1 MTTMKRYQIT
11 SLLLFLV
18 LTLGTCN
25 VELPKPSYTRTML
38 KVSRSLPG
46 ETEELKVRTSEGNVA
61 TLIVKRRDKSS
72 VTFDDSKLTSKPVQA
87 ESNVTAENKS
97 DSNVRNESKLA
108 DDTNSE
114 TRKKNDVRRLEEA
127 QVAQIKATFSELSG
141 SKDEKSNVNRTDAK
155 SISEKNHPVSGSVID
170 YGTWTPLD
178 ADGRALKQMEPEEE
192 EEYRNWK
199 PLGTNLKTT
208 IEERTNYDEGRI
220 GDILFARNPQDRIQ
234 RNADLQ
240 DGSDK
245 NQRSVYTYVPRQS
258 TRTNIGANLS
268 KNRDGKTVPAEVI
281 VRSEINVKTTPKR
294 TPMSLDMDGTPVIH
308 GTRVPDE
315 PMDKVQIWR
324 NARVINNRLIN
335 IEGNTAGVTM
345 APSIEPY
352 SGDNIEKK
360 QKFDKFFKDIN
371 RRYGR
376 DYEEEDRNMYFEWD
390 PRNYKSEALKAEVY
404 EPRNDHYR
412 ASVHKRMLHPDS
424 VANYPISQR
433 YTPDSQTIAP
443 VALKSGA
450 RAPVLQYAHPELGV
464 QPAKILKN
472 EKRRPDNFPENQ
484 HSFTEQRHKKKYVL
498 NDKSIVD
505 SYTTKNY
512 YPNQHFYGL
521 KRPSEPPFWVKISEN
536 LKNQI
541 STGVER
547 VSQFTRPVIDPLV
560 EATHKISQNLGLS
573 RGKEAQDKIDT
584 IASGTSILIPALGLV
599 ASGAALGIGA
609 VAVGRYLD
617 VDVLKRSN
625 ADDDLD
631 LEHKRAFEA
640 GAYLRAIEDESSRS
654 NEATPSRTMYVLQN
668 VAQDDKAAVENTTSV
683 ENDGV
688 FLILE
693 DEDKRNA
700 ERIENRE
707 SRQMVDE
714 VDYVETNGRR
724 RKRSPDYLD
733 IFKTDVDMKNLVRS
747 KRFQRKGADSISEI
761 VEIDLP
767 ADAISRTDMIEL
779 MIPKKKYSNENT
791 MEWKYMIVDK
801 DSTRMDNLKAD
812 ISDQDALENNAKVI
826 GDAIDNLQDIV
837 STKGHMQDRRDHTDG
852 TSLWKVLL
860 LNDKSQIPESNLEKE
875 TMRKVGKIDIDF
887 SKEDNGRRKR
897 SVDSNQELLDT
908 LQNLE
913 NAEIAEIAHIQ
924 GDWTNT
930 PCAKRIFCDTMIQRG
945 SDASV
950 LMEKKMAAL
959 LKLIQPGAA
968 VQVSSHFEEVMNAVR
983 RHDCSI
989 FLCPRATPGNVF
1001 L

>member
-1 MTTMKRYQIT
+1 M
-11 SLLLFLV
+11 
-18 LTLGTCN
+18 
-25 VELPKPSYTRTML
+25 
-38 KVSRSLPG
+38 
-46 ETEELKVRTSEGNVA
+46 
-61 TLIVKRRDKSS
+61 
-72 VTFDDSKLTSKPVQA
+72 
-87 ESNVTAENKS
+87 
-97 DSNVRNESKLA
+97 
-108 DDTNSE
+108 
-114 TRKKNDVRRLEEA
+114 
-127 QVAQIKATFSELSG
+127 
-141 SKDEKSNVNRTDAK
+141 
-155 SISEKNHPVSGSVID
+155 
-170 YGTWTPLD
+170 
-178 ADGRALKQMEPEEE
+178 
-192 EEYRNWK
+192 
-199 PLGTNLKTT
+199 
-208 IEERTNYDEGRI
+208 
-220 GDILFARNPQDRIQ
+220 
-234 RNADLQ
+234 
-240 DGSDK
+240 
-245 NQRSVYTYVPRQS
+245 
-258 TRTNIGANLS
+258 
-268 KNRDGKTVPAEVI
+268 
-281 VRSEINVKTTPKR
+281 
-294 TPMSLDMDGTPVIH
+294 
-308 GTRVPDE
+308 
-315 PMDKVQIWR
+315 
-324 NARVINNRLIN
+324 
-335 IEGNTAGVTM
+335 
-345 APSIEPY
+345 
-352 SGDNIEKK
+352 
-360 QKFDKFFKDIN
+360 
-371 RRYGR
+371 
-376 DYEEEDRNMYFEWD
+376 
-390 PRNYKSEALKAEVY
+390 KAEVY
-404 EPRNDHYR
+404 EPRNDNYR

-424 VANYPISQR
+424 IANYPISQR
-433 YTPDSQTIAP
+433 YIPDSQTIAP
-443 VALKSGA
+443 VVLKSGA

-521 KRPSEPPFWVKISEN
+521 KRPSEPPFWIKISEN

-625 ADDDLD
+625 AEDDLD
-631 LEHKRAFEA
+631 LEHKRALEA
-640 GAYLRAIEDESSRS
+640 GAYLRAIENESSRS

-668 VAQDDKAAVENTTSV
+668 VAQDDKVGDENTTSM

-724 RKRSPDYLD
+724 KRRSLDYLN
-733 IFKTDVDMKNLVRS
+733 ILKTDVDMRNLVRG

-767 ADAISRTDMIEL
+767 ADAGRIDITEFL
-779 MIPKKKYSNENT
+779 IPKKSKERHSNGNT
-791 MEWKYMIVDK
+791 MLTVDNG
-801 DSTRMDNLKAD
+801 STRVENLKAD
-812 ISDQDALENNAKVI
+812 ISDQNALENNVKIV
-826 GDAIDNLQDIV
+826 GDVIDNLQNIV
-837 STKGHMQDRRDHTDG
+837 STKEDGIQDRRDDTDG
-852 TSLWKVLL
+852 IFVV
-860 LNDKSQIPESNLEKE
+860 LNDKSQILRSNLEKE
-875 TMRKVGKIDIDF
+875 TIRKIGKIDADF

-897 SVDSNQELLDT
+897 SVDSDQELLDA

-959 LKLIQPGAA
+959 LRL
-968 VQVSSHFEEVMNAVR
+968 
-983 RHDCSI
+983 
-989 FLCPRATPGNVF
+989 
-1001 L
+1001 

>member
-1 MTTMKRYQIT
+1 MTTMRRCQII
-11 SLLLFLV
+11 SLLFFVV
-18 LTLGTCN
+18 LTLGTSN
-25 VELPKPSYTRTML
+25 DEIPKPGYTRTML

-46 ETEELKVRTSEGNVA
+46 ETEELKVRTSEGNLA

-72 VTFDDSKLTSKPVQA
+72 LTFDDSKLAPKPAEA
-87 ESNVTAENKS
+87 ESNVTAENKN
-97 DSNVRNESKLA
+97 DSSVRSESKLG
-108 DDTNSE
+108 DDRSE
-114 TRKKNDVRRLEEA
+114 IKKRNDARRLEEA
-127 QVAQIKATFSELSG
+127 QVAKIRATFSELSG
-141 SKDEKSNVNRTDAK
+141 SKDEKPDVNRTDAK
-155 SISEKNHPVSGSVID
+155 PISEKSHPISGSVID
-170 YGTWTPLD
+170 YGNWTPLD
-178 ADGRALKQMEPEEE
+178 ADGRALKQVEPEEE

-199 PLGTNLKTT
+199 PLRTNLKTT
-208 IEERTNYDEGRI
+208 IEERTSYDEGRI
-220 GDILFARNPQDRIQ
+220 GGDILFARNLQDRNQ
-234 RNADLQ
+234 RNFDSR
-240 DGSDK
+240 DGSGK
-245 NQRSVYTYVPRQS
+245 NERSVYTYVPRQS

-268 KNRDGKTVPAEVI
+268 KNRNGKTVPAEVI
-281 VRSEINVKTTPKR
+281 VRSEINVKTAPKR
-294 TPMSLDMDGTPVIH
+294 SPMSLDIDGTPVIH

-315 PMDKVQIWR
+315 PIDKVQIWR
-324 NARVINNRLIN
+324 NARVINNRLITL
-335 IEGNTAGVTM
+335 EGSTVE
-345 APSIEPY
+345 PSVEPY
-352 SGDNIEKK
+352 PGDNVEKK

-371 RRYGR
+371 RRLNAFLDPPFYFHVRYGR
-376 DYEEEDRNMYFEWD
+376 NYEDEGRNVYFEWD
-390 PRNYKSEALKAEVY
+390 PRNYKNEALKAEVY

-424 VANYPISQR
+424 IASYPISQR

-443 VALKSGA
+443 VALKPGA

-498 NDKSIVD
+498 NDKGIVD

-521 KRPSEPPFWVKISEN
+521 KRPSEPPFWIKISEN
-536 LKNQI
+536 LKNQF

-560 EATHKISQNLGLS
+560 EATQKISQNLGLS

-625 ADDDLD
+625 VDVDDLD
-631 LEHKRAFEA
+631 LEHKRALEA
-640 GAYLRAIEDESSRS
+640 GGYLRVIEDESSRS
-654 NEATPSRTMYVLQN
+654 NEATPSRTMYVLRN
-668 VAQDDKAAVENTTSV
+668 LARDEDKAGDESTGSM

-693 DEDKRNA
+693 DEDKRNT

-714 VDYVETNGRR
+714 ADYVETNGRR
-724 RKRSPDYLD
+724 RRRSLDYLN
-733 IFKTDVDMKNLVRS
+733 ILKTDVDTGNLVRS

-767 ADAISRTDMIEL
+767 AGPGRIDITEFL
-779 MIPKKKYSNENT
+779 IPKKRNEERHSNENT
-791 MEWKYMIVDK
+791 ILTVDNGGKRME
-801 DSTRMDNLKAD
+801 NLKAD
-812 ISDQDALENNAKVI
+812 MSDQNALENTAKIDVGDVI
-826 GDAIDNLQDIV
+826 DDLQDAV
-837 STKGHMQDRRDHTDG
+837 STKEDGAQDRRDDADG
-852 TSLWKVLL
+852 AFLVLD
-860 LNDKSQIPESNLEKE
+860 DKSRIIESNLEKE
-875 TMRKVGKIDIDF
+875 AISIGKIDADF
-887 SKEDNGRRKR
+887 SEENKGRRKR
-897 SVDSNQELLDT
+897 SVESDQELLDA

-913 NAEIAEIAHIQ
+913 NAEVAEVAQIQ

-945 SDASV
+945 SDASM

-959 LKLIQPGAA
+959 LRL
-968 VQVSSHFEEVMNAVR
+968 
-983 RHDCSI
+983 
-989 FLCPRATPGNVF
+989 
-1001 L
+1001 

>member
-1 MTTMKRYQIT
+1 
-11 SLLLFLV
+11 
-18 LTLGTCN
+18 
-25 VELPKPSYTRTML
+25 ML

-46 ETEELKVRTSEGNVA
+46 ETEELKVRTSEGNLA

-72 VTFDDSKLTSKPVQA
+72 FTFDESKLGPKPVQA
-87 ESNVTAENKS
+87 ESNVTAANNNS
-97 DSNVRNESKLA
+97 SARNESKL
-108 DDTNSE
+108 DDDRSE
-114 TRKKNDVRRLEEA
+114 SRKKNDVRRLEEA
-127 QVAQIKATFSELSG
+127 QVAQIRATFSELSKE
-141 SKDEKSNVNRTDAK
+141 SKDEKPDVNRTDAK
-155 SISEKNHPVSGSVID
+155 SISEKNHPISSGVID
-170 YGTWTPLD
+170 YGNWTPLD
-178 ADGRALKQMEPEEE
+178 TDGRALIQVEPEE

-199 PLGTNLKTT
+199 PLRTNLKTAVG
-208 IEERTNYDEGRI
+208 EKTNYDGGRI
-220 GDILFARNPQDRIQ
+220 GDILFARNFQDRTQ
-234 RNADLQ
+234 RNFDLR
-240 DGSDK
+240 DRSDK
-245 NQRSVYTYVPRQS
+245 NERPVYTYVPHQS

-281 VRSEINVKTTPKR
+281 VRSEINVKTAPKR
-294 TPMSLDMDGTPVIH
+294 SPMSLDVDGTPVIH

-315 PMDKVQIWR
+315 PIDKIQTWR
-324 NARVINNRLIN
+324 NARVINNKLIN
-335 IEGNTAGVTM
+335 FESGVTM
-345 APSIEPY
+345 EPSVESHP
-352 SGDNIEKK
+352 GDNVEKK

-371 RRYGR
+371 RRYSR
-376 DYEEEDRNMYFEWD
+376 NYEEEGRNVYFEWD
-390 PRNYKSEALKAEVY
+390 PRNYKNEALKAEVY
-404 EPRNDHYR
+404 EPHNDHYR
-412 ASVHKRMLHPDS
+412 ASVHKRMLHPES

-433 YTPDSQTIAP
+433 YIPESQTIAP
-443 VALKSGA
+443 VALKPGA

-521 KRPSEPPFWVKISEN
+521 KRPSEPPFWIKISEN
-536 LKNQI
+536 LKNQF

-573 RGKEAQDKIDT
+573 KGKEAQDKIDT
-584 IASGTSILIPALGLV
+584 ISSSTSILIPALGLV

-625 ADDDLD
+625 VDEDLD
-631 LEHKRAFEA
+631 LEHKRALET
-640 GAYLRAIEDESSRS
+640 GVYLRAIEDESSRS
-654 NEATPSRTMYVLQN
+654 NGTTPSRTMYLLRN
-668 VAQDDKAAVENTTSV
+668 VAQDDKVGDENTSSM

-714 VDYVETNGRR
+714 ADYVETNGRR
-724 RKRSPDYLD
+724 RRRSLDYLN
-733 IFKTDVDMKNLVRS
+733 IFKTDVDMKNLVRT

-761 VEIDLP
+761 VEIDVP
-767 ADAISRTDMIEL
+767 AGAGRIDITKFL
-779 MIPKKKYSNENT
+779 IPKRNKERYSNENT
-791 MEWKYMIVDK
+791 ILTIDNDNKRVE
-801 DSTRMDNLKAD
+801 NLKAD
-812 ISDQDALENNAKVI
+812 MSDQNALKNIANIFGNV
-826 GDAIDNLQDIV
+826 DNLQDVI
-837 STKGHMQDRRDHTDG
+837 STKEDRRDDTDG
-852 TSLWKVLL
+852 TFLVLDE
-860 LNDKSQIPESNLEKE
+860 NSQFLGSNLEKE
-875 TMRKVGKIDIDF
+875 MIRKIDADF

-897 SVDSNQELLDT
+897 NVESDQELSDA

-913 NAEIAEIAHIQ
+913 NAEVAEIAHIQ

-945 SDASV
+945 SDASM
-950 LMEKKMAAL
+950 LMEKKMTAL
-959 LKLIQPGAA
+959 LRLIQPGAA

-983 RHDCSI
+983 RHDCSV
-989 FLCPRATPGNVF
+989 FLCPQARPGNVF